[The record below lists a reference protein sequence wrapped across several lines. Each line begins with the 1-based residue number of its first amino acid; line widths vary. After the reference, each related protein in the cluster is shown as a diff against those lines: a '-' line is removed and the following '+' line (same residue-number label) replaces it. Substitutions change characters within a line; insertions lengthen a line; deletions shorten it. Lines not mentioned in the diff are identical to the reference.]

1 MSYCSW
7 LRVNKG
13 GHIVGA
19 GFSRGAW
26 WMLDIAA
33 QYPQIFNAIVV
44 VGGYLAGSLTELD
57 QRRSAC
63 KRVQACANAFRHGV
77 AFVAW
82 HACMCMYTCA
92 HVCMCACVCH
102 ALVLL
107 IQIVAASWLLKPSIV
122 VATAKHCCSIMC
134 VLLSSPPPSLTEREP
149 RRLASTWRVPTF
161 AAISEVDE
169 HDRVGKFVPFFDS
182 LQKINGMEA
191 APWKNSTTLFAY
203 LPTYPY
209 YYCNNN

>member
-1 MSYCSW
+1 MQA
-7 LRVNKG
+7 R
-13 GHIVGA
+13 A
-19 GFSRGAW
+19 G
-26 WMLDIAA
+26 M
-33 QYPQIFNAIVV
+33 
-44 VGGYLAGSLTELD
+44 
-57 QRRSAC
+57 C
-63 KRVQACANAFRHGV
+63 KCVQAWGGV
-77 AFVAW
+77 CRL
-82 HACMCMYTCA
+82 ACMHVHVHMCTCA

-161 AAISEVDE
+161 AAISLVDE
-169 HDRVGKFVPFFDS
+169 HDRVGKFVPFFHS
-182 LQKINGMEA
+182 LKQIKGMEA
-191 APWKNSTTLFAY
+191 APWENSTTLFAY

>member
-1 MSYCSW
+1 M
-7 LRVNKG
+7 
-13 GHIVGA
+13 GA

-92 HVCMCACVCH
+92 HVHMCACVHVCAMH
-102 ALVLL
+102 
-107 IQIVAASWLLKPSIV
+107 
-122 VATAKHCCSIMC
+122 
-134 VLLSSPPPSLTEREP
+134 
-149 RRLASTWRVPTF
+149 
-161 AAISEVDE
+161 
-169 HDRVGKFVPFFDS
+169 
-182 LQKINGMEA
+182 
-191 APWKNSTTLFAY
+191 
-203 LPTYPY
+203 
-209 YYCNNN
+209 